1 MLQLPPFSPTSD
13 FGSES
18 LSHNQHGAAL
28 CTTEQWARTHVVVNN
43 MWAPSG
49 RGAPGTCVAPTF
61 VTSPTFAIAHQ
72 FCQFIS
78 TTFVNLTTF
87 VKCCQL
93 RGHQFCQTHQPL
105 MALQTRSLLLST
117 RSDHFSFVN
126 RNCIIFSTS
135 ATLSHTLKK
144 SVIVLVI

>member
-1 MLQLPPFSPTSD
+1 MPPFSPTSA
-13 FGSES
+13 FGSAS
-18 LSHNQHGAAL
+18 LSHNQHDAAL

-43 MWAPSG
+43 MRLAPSG
-49 RGAPGTCVAPTF
+49 RGPPGTCVAPSF

-78 TTFVNLTTF
+78 TTFVNLASF

-105 MALQTRSLLLST
+105 MALQTRSLPLST

-126 RNCIIFSTS
+126 RNFIIFSTS